1 MEAKSQNNKSK
12 YFIESLTEKIFL
24 ISASVAV
31 ISLLLIIGFVFYKGL
46 RPFIIEGYSFWDFI
60 FGTQWI
66 PSANKYGIL
75 PMIVASL
82 GATIGALLIGVPV
95 GILTSIFIA
104 EIAPKKIAK
113 IMSGAVELL
122 AGIPSVLYGVF
133 GLAIIVPT
141 IQEVFNLPKGQSL
154 LAVIIVLAIMMLPT
168 VITVSETAIRAVP
181 HAYKEGSL
189 ALGASKTE
197 TIFKV
202 IVPAAKSGIMTG
214 VVLGIGRAIGE
225 TMAVILV
232 AGNTPVIPSS
242 IMDSVRPLTT
252 NIALEMGYAFGTHQE
267 MLFATGVVLFTFIL
281 ILNLV
286 LVPINRIGIYGAII
300 SSIISDIFIFAI
312 CFITLKKQIT
322 TKLYV
327 SKYIV
332 KPTIAGVFMSIT
344 SYIMYNN
351 IINKIQNNII
361 VLFVSI
367 FSGMMVYFI
376 LIIALKI
383 LTEEEIYMLPY
394 GQKLFRTFKS
404 KKQQMQVKSTHTE
417 LPKHGNL
424 RGKRVCKKIKIKK
437 EGF

>member
-141 IQEVFNLPKGQSL
+141 IQDVFNLPKGQSL

-181 HAYKEGSL
+181 NAYKEGSL

-281 ILNLV
+281 ILNLA
-286 LVPINRIGIYGAII
+286 L
-300 SSIISDIFIFAI
+300 S
-312 CFITLKKQIT
+312 
-322 TKLYV
+322 KL
-327 SKYIV
+327 S
-332 KPTIAGVFMSIT
+332 
-344 SYIMYNN
+344 
-351 IINKIQNNII
+351 NK
-361 VLFVSI
+361 
-367 FSGMMVYFI
+367 G
-376 LIIALKI
+376 
-383 LTEEEIYMLPY
+383 
-394 GQKLFRTFKS
+394 
-404 KKQQMQVKSTHTE
+404 
-417 LPKHGNL
+417 
-424 RGKRVCKKIKIKK
+424 GK
-437 EGF
+437 

>member
-1 MEAKSQNNKSK
+1 M
-12 YFIESLTEKIFL
+12 
-24 ISASVAV
+24 
-31 ISLLLIIGFVFYKGL
+31 
-46 RPFIIEGYSFWDFI
+46 
-60 FGTQWI
+60 
-66 PSANKYGIL
+66 
-75 PMIVASL
+75 
-82 GATIGALLIGVPV
+82 

-141 IQEVFNLPKGQSL
+141 IQDVFNLPKGQSL

-181 HAYKEGSL
+181 NAYKEGSL

-286 LVPINRIGIYGAII
+286 L
-300 SSIISDIFIFAI
+300 S
-312 CFITLKKQIT
+312 
-322 TKLYV
+322 KL
-327 SKYIV
+327 S
-332 KPTIAGVFMSIT
+332 
-344 SYIMYNN
+344 
-351 IINKIQNNII
+351 NK
-361 VLFVSI
+361 
-367 FSGMMVYFI
+367 G
-376 LIIALKI
+376 
-383 LTEEEIYMLPY
+383 
-394 GQKLFRTFKS
+394 
-404 KKQQMQVKSTHTE
+404 
-417 LPKHGNL
+417 
-424 RGKRVCKKIKIKK
+424 GK
-437 EGF
+437 

>member
-46 RPFIIEGYSFWDFI
+46 RPFILEGYSFWDFI

-113 IMSGAVELL
+113 VMSGAVELL

-181 HAYKEGSL
+181 NAYKEGSL

-286 LVPINRIGIYGAII
+286 L
-300 SSIISDIFIFAI
+300 S
-312 CFITLKKQIT
+312 
-322 TKLYV
+322 KL
-327 SKYIV
+327 S
-332 KPTIAGVFMSIT
+332 
-344 SYIMYNN
+344 
-351 IINKIQNNII
+351 NK
-361 VLFVSI
+361 
-367 FSGMMVYFI
+367 G
-376 LIIALKI
+376 
-383 LTEEEIYMLPY
+383 
-394 GQKLFRTFKS
+394 
-404 KKQQMQVKSTHTE
+404 
-417 LPKHGNL
+417 
-424 RGKRVCKKIKIKK
+424 GK
-437 EGF
+437 

>member
-181 HAYKEGSL
+181 NAYKEGSL

-202 IVPAAKSGIMTG
+202 ILPAAKSGIMTG

-286 LVPINRIGIYGAII
+286 L
-300 SSIISDIFIFAI
+300 S
-312 CFITLKKQIT
+312 
-322 TKLYV
+322 KL
-327 SKYIV
+327 S
-332 KPTIAGVFMSIT
+332 
-344 SYIMYNN
+344 
-351 IINKIQNNII
+351 NK
-361 VLFVSI
+361 
-367 FSGMMVYFI
+367 G
-376 LIIALKI
+376 
-383 LTEEEIYMLPY
+383 
-394 GQKLFRTFKS
+394 
-404 KKQQMQVKSTHTE
+404 
-417 LPKHGNL
+417 
-424 RGKRVCKKIKIKK
+424 GK
-437 EGF
+437 

>member
-104 EIAPKKIAK
+104 EIAPKRISK

-141 IQEVFNLPKGQSL
+141 IQDVFNLPKGQSL

-181 HAYKEGSL
+181 NAYKEGSL

-286 LVPINRIGIYGAII
+286 L
-300 SSIISDIFIFAI
+300 S
-312 CFITLKKQIT
+312 
-322 TKLYV
+322 KL
-327 SKYIV
+327 S
-332 KPTIAGVFMSIT
+332 
-344 SYIMYNN
+344 
-351 IINKIQNNII
+351 NK
-361 VLFVSI
+361 
-367 FSGMMVYFI
+367 G
-376 LIIALKI
+376 
-383 LTEEEIYMLPY
+383 
-394 GQKLFRTFKS
+394 
-404 KKQQMQVKSTHTE
+404 
-417 LPKHGNL
+417 
-424 RGKRVCKKIKIKK
+424 GK
-437 EGF
+437 

>member
-141 IQEVFNLPKGQSL
+141 IQDVFNLPKGQSL
-154 LAVIIVLAIMMLPT
+154 IAVIIVLAIMMLPT

-181 HAYKEGSL
+181 NAYKEGSL

-286 LVPINRIGIYGAII
+286 L
-300 SSIISDIFIFAI
+300 S
-312 CFITLKKQIT
+312 
-322 TKLYV
+322 KL
-327 SKYIV
+327 S
-332 KPTIAGVFMSIT
+332 
-344 SYIMYNN
+344 
-351 IINKIQNNII
+351 NK
-361 VLFVSI
+361 
-367 FSGMMVYFI
+367 G
-376 LIIALKI
+376 
-383 LTEEEIYMLPY
+383 
-394 GQKLFRTFKS
+394 
-404 KKQQMQVKSTHTE
+404 
-417 LPKHGNL
+417 
-424 RGKRVCKKIKIKK
+424 GK
-437 EGF
+437 

>member
-141 IQEVFNLPKGQSL
+141 IQDVFNLPKGQSL

-181 HAYKEGSL
+181 NAYKEGSL

-242 IMDSVRPLTT
+242 MMDSVRPLTT

-286 LVPINRIGIYGAII
+286 L
-300 SSIISDIFIFAI
+300 S
-312 CFITLKKQIT
+312 
-322 TKLYV
+322 KL
-327 SKYIV
+327 S
-332 KPTIAGVFMSIT
+332 
-344 SYIMYNN
+344 
-351 IINKIQNNII
+351 NK
-361 VLFVSI
+361 
-367 FSGMMVYFI
+367 G
-376 LIIALKI
+376 
-383 LTEEEIYMLPY
+383 
-394 GQKLFRTFKS
+394 
-404 KKQQMQVKSTHTE
+404 
-417 LPKHGNL
+417 
-424 RGKRVCKKIKIKK
+424 GK
-437 EGF
+437 

>member
-46 RPFIIEGYSFWDFI
+46 RPFIIEGYSFLDFI

-181 HAYKEGSL
+181 NAYKEGSL

-286 LVPINRIGIYGAII
+286 L
-300 SSIISDIFIFAI
+300 S
-312 CFITLKKQIT
+312 
-322 TKLYV
+322 KL
-327 SKYIV
+327 S
-332 KPTIAGVFMSIT
+332 
-344 SYIMYNN
+344 
-351 IINKIQNNII
+351 NK
-361 VLFVSI
+361 
-367 FSGMMVYFI
+367 G
-376 LIIALKI
+376 
-383 LTEEEIYMLPY
+383 
-394 GQKLFRTFKS
+394 
-404 KKQQMQVKSTHTE
+404 
-417 LPKHGNL
+417 
-424 RGKRVCKKIKIKK
+424 GK
-437 EGF
+437 

>member
-46 RPFIIEGYSFWDFI
+46 RPFIVEGYSFWDFI

-113 IMSGAVELL
+113 VMSGAVELL
-122 AGIPSVLYGVF
+122 AGIPSVVF

-181 HAYKEGSL
+181 NAYKEGSL

-286 LVPINRIGIYGAII
+286 L
-300 SSIISDIFIFAI
+300 S
-312 CFITLKKQIT
+312 
-322 TKLYV
+322 KL
-327 SKYIV
+327 S
-332 KPTIAGVFMSIT
+332 
-344 SYIMYNN
+344 
-351 IINKIQNNII
+351 NK
-361 VLFVSI
+361 
-367 FSGMMVYFI
+367 G
-376 LIIALKI
+376 
-383 LTEEEIYMLPY
+383 
-394 GQKLFRTFKS
+394 
-404 KKQQMQVKSTHTE
+404 
-417 LPKHGNL
+417 
-424 RGKRVCKKIKIKK
+424 GK
-437 EGF
+437 

>member
-46 RPFIIEGYSFWDFI
+46 RPFIVEGYSFWDFI

-104 EIAPKKIAK
+104 EIAPKRISK

-141 IQEVFNLPKGQSL
+141 IQDVFNLPKGQSL

-181 HAYKEGSL
+181 DAYKEGSL

-286 LVPINRIGIYGAII
+286 L
-300 SSIISDIFIFAI
+300 S
-312 CFITLKKQIT
+312 
-322 TKLYV
+322 KL
-327 SKYIV
+327 S
-332 KPTIAGVFMSIT
+332 
-344 SYIMYNN
+344 
-351 IINKIQNNII
+351 NK
-361 VLFVSI
+361 
-367 FSGMMVYFI
+367 G
-376 LIIALKI
+376 
-383 LTEEEIYMLPY
+383 
-394 GQKLFRTFKS
+394 
-404 KKQQMQVKSTHTE
+404 
-417 LPKHGNL
+417 
-424 RGKRVCKKIKIKK
+424 GK
-437 EGF
+437 

>member
-141 IQEVFNLPKGQSL
+141 IQDVFNLPKGQSL

-181 HAYKEGSL
+181 NAYKEGSL

-242 IMDSVRPLTT
+242 IIDSVRPLTT

-267 MLFATGVVLFTFIL
+267 MLFATVVVLFTFIL

-286 LVPINRIGIYGAII
+286 L
-300 SSIISDIFIFAI
+300 S
-312 CFITLKKQIT
+312 
-322 TKLYV
+322 KL
-327 SKYIV
+327 
-332 KPTIAGVFMSIT
+332 P
-344 SYIMYNN
+344 
-351 IINKIQNNII
+351 NK
-361 VLFVSI
+361 
-367 FSGMMVYFI
+367 G
-376 LIIALKI
+376 
-383 LTEEEIYMLPY
+383 
-394 GQKLFRTFKS
+394 
-404 KKQQMQVKSTHTE
+404 
-417 LPKHGNL
+417 
-424 RGKRVCKKIKIKK
+424 GK
-437 EGF
+437 

>member
-1 MEAKSQNNKSK
+1 MEAKSQNNKKK
-12 YFIESLTEKIFL
+12 YFIEKLSEKIFL

-46 RPFIIEGYSFWDFI
+46 RPFILEGYSFSDFI

-82 GATIGALLIGVPV
+82 GATIGALIIGVPV
-95 GILTSIFIA
+95 GILTAIFIA
-104 EIAPKKIAK
+104 EIAPKKVAK

-133 GLAIIVPT
+133 GLAVIVPT
-141 IQEVFNLPKGQSL
+141 IQDLFNLPKGQSL
-154 LAVIIVLAIMMLPT
+154 LAVIVVLAIMMLPT

-181 HAYKEGSL
+181 NAYKEGSL

-202 IVPAAKSGIMTG
+202 VVPAAKSGIMTG

-232 AGNTPVIPSS
+232 AGNTPVIPTS

-286 LVPINRIGIYGAII
+286 L
-300 SSIISDIFIFAI
+300 S
-312 CFITLKKQIT
+312 
-322 TKLYV
+322 KL
-327 SKYIV
+327 S
-332 KPTIAGVFMSIT
+332 
-344 SYIMYNN
+344 
-351 IINKIQNNII
+351 NKD
-361 VLFVSI
+361 
-367 FSGMMVYFI
+367 
-376 LIIALKI
+376 
-383 LTEEEIYMLPY
+383 
-394 GQKLFRTFKS
+394 
-404 KKQQMQVKSTHTE
+404 
-417 LPKHGNL
+417 
-424 RGKRVCKKIKIKK
+424 GK
-437 EGF
+437 